1 MHVVVHHECTR
12 TIAKSAAIPAGRDTL
27 DEMSNA
33 HDSSRGLLLVISG
46 PSGAGKTTVA
56 REIERRLG
64 GVFSVSVTT
73 RPQTPADREGRDYFF
88 ISETEFNRRRDAD
101 ELLEWA
107 EVFGKHK
114 YGTPRD
120 AVESALRQGKLMI
133 LEIDV
138 QGGLQIRK
146 QMPEAYML
154 FILPPSDEELLNR
167 LRRRGRHSEEAIQRR
182 FAEARKEIDTAR
194 ASGAYDEFLVNDE
207 LQAVVKRAID
217 LVQQRRATTPSRA
230 IH

>member
-1 MHVVVHHECTR
+1 MANE
-12 TIAKSAAIPAGRDTL
+12 
-27 DEMSNA
+27 
-33 HDSSRGLLLVISG
+33 HDPSRGLLLVISG

-88 ISETEFNRRRDAD
+88 ISDAEFNRKRDAG
-101 ELLEWA
+101 ELLESA
-107 EVFGKHK
+107 EVFGKYK

-120 AVESALRQGKLMI
+120 AVEKALKQGQLVI

-138 QGGLQIRK
+138 QGGLQIRRK
-146 QMPEAYML
+146 MPEAFML
-154 FILPPSDEELLNR
+154 FILPPSDDELLNR
-167 LRRRGRHSEEAIQRR
+167 LRRRGRDSEEAIQRR
-182 FAEARKEIDTAR
+182 YSEAQKEITTAR

-207 LQAVVKRAID
+207 LQAVVKRAVD
-217 LVQQRRATTPSRA
+217 LVQTRRSASPLKTYHR
-230 IH
+230 